1 MVGQQAAAIGFSLLA
16 ALVPAW
22 ERPVMGFV
30 EVRDDTSAAM
40 GRVSSSQTT
49 AGCGTVLQ
57 IGGFFLE
64 FE

>member
-30 EVRDDTSAAM
+30 EVRDDTSAM
-40 GRVSSSQTT
+40 RRVGSSQTT

>member
-30 EVRDDTSAAM
+30 EVRDDTSAM
-40 GRVSSSQTT
+40 RRVSSSQTT